1 MPFSKNGSTSEEGQQ
16 ILLAMPHQSFV
27 FVTDAA

>member
-1 MPFSKNGSTSEEGQQ
+1 MLFCKNGFSSEEWRQ
-16 ILLAMPHQSFV
+16 ILLAMLHQSFV

>member
-1 MPFSKNGSTSEEGQQ
+1 MPFSKNGFGSEERRQ
-16 ILLAMPHQSFV
+16 ILLAMLHQSFV